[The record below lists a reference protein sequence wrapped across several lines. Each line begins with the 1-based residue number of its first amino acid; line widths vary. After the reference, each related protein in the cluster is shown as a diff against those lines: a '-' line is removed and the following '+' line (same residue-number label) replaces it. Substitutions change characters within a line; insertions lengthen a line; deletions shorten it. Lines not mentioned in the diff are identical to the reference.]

1 MKFENDVV
9 VVGGCGHVGLPLAI
23 VLASRSLKVASYD
36 LNEKVVAMVNGGQMP
51 FNEPGADEMLKKV
64 LEKGKFSATSEKS
77 VVATAEHVVVVIGT
91 PIDEHMN
98 PDPEVVPNA
107 VAQLLTVSKDG
118 QHLVLRSTVYPGVT
132 RLVEEVVKKSN
143 KKIDVSFCPE
153 RIAEGKAIDELSS
166 LPQIVSARNEVALD
180 RAKKLFANLTSNIV
194 EVSPEEA
201 ELAKL
206 FTNTWRY
213 IKFAAANQLYTI
225 ANDFGVD
232 FERVRQA
239 IVHDYPRAN
248 DMPGAGFAAGPCL
261 FKDTMQLAAFNNN
274 NFTLGHSSM
283 LINEGLP
290 LYLVSRL
297 EAKYDLSKLTVGIL
311 GMAFKAESD
320 DTRSSL
326 AYKLKRILK
335 FKAGSVVCA
344 DSLVSEDH
352 SLISE
357 TDLID
362 RADLIIIGAPHK
374 RYASLK
380 ITKTVVDI
388 WNVRGQ
394 GVLI

>member
-1 MKFENDVV
+1 LKFENDVV

-64 LEKGKFSATSEKS
+64 LESGKFSATTEKS

-107 VAQLLTVSKDG
+107 VAQLLTVLKDG

-290 LYLVSRL
+290 LYLVSRI

-335 FKAGSVVCA
+335 FKAASVVCA

>member
-23 VLASRSLKVASYD
+23 ILASKNL
-36 LNEKVVAMVNGGQMP
+36 KVVAFDTNTQVVATVNSGKMP
-51 FNEPGADEMLKKV
+51 FDEPGAPEV
-64 LEKGKFSATSEKS
+64 LTEVLRTKLFSASSDKKIVS
-77 VVATAEHVVVVIGT
+77 TAEHVVVVIGT
-91 PIDEHMN
+91 PVDEHLN

-107 VAQLLTVSKDG
+107 VAQLLDVLKDG

-132 RLVEEVVKKSN
+132 KLVERVISGSG

-153 RIAEGKAIDELSS
+153 RIAEGKAVEELIA
-166 LPQIVSARNEVALD
+166 LPQIISARTTHAVD
-180 RAKKLFANLTSNIV
+180 RAKSLFSNLTSNMIV
-194 EVSPEEA
+194 VSPEEA

-232 FERVRQA
+232 FERVRHA
-239 IVHDYPRAN
+239 ITTDYPRAA

-283 LINEGLP
+283 MINEGLP
-290 LYLVSRL
+290 LYLVSRI
-297 EAKYDLSKLTVGIL
+297 EKNYDLSKMTVGVL

-320 DTRSSL
+320 DIRSSL
-326 AYKLKRILK
+326 SYKLKRILK
-335 FKAGSVVCA
+335 FKAQSVICA
-344 DSLVSEDH
+344 DALVSDDET
-352 SLISE
+352 LIGE
-357 TDLID
+357 AELID
-362 RADLIIIGAPHK
+362 RADLIVIGAPHK
-374 RYASLK
+374 RYASMPISK
-380 ITKTVVDI
+380 PVVDI
-388 WNVRGQ
+388 WNIRKQ